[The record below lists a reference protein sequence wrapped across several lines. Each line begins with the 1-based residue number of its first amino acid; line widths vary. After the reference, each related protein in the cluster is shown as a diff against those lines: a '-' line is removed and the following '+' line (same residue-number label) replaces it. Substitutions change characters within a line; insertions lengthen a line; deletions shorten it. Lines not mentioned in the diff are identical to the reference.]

1 MGLVSLGNFVFD
13 GQIYST
19 LYYTTA
25 QSSNGWKILN
35 NVFME
40 HYMTTIQKKQN
51 KCGVNNYIILEWQ
64 IRKSLK
70 SKESLLW
77 SILTLHNN
85 STRFDQS
92 RVII

>member
-1 MGLVSLGNFVFD
+1 MKNTKQCAYGA
-13 GQIYST
+13 
-19 LYYTTA
+19 LYDHNT
-25 QSSNGWKILN
+25 
-35 NVFME
+35 
-40 HYMTTIQKKQN
+40 KKN

-77 SILTLHNN
+77 SILTLHKN

>member
-1 MGLVSLGNFVFD
+1 
-13 GQIYST
+13 
-19 LYYTTA
+19 
-25 QSSNGWKILN
+25 
-35 NVFME
+35 
-40 HYMTTIQKKQN
+40 MTTIQKNKN